1 MIKKIIAISMA
12 CLISGIGF
20 PVSLVFALP
29 QDGNIVGGQGTINQ
43 PTANDLVINQ
53 NTGNLIINWQGF
65 SIGASETVRFIQPSV
80 NSVALNRV
88 VGTDPSLIAGRLS
101 ANGQV
106 FITNPS
112 GVIFLPGSQVDVHGL
127 LATTLGIS
135 DQDFLNRT
143 YNFFQDPSRSLASI
157 LNEGN
162 INADFVGLLA
172 PSVVNRGN
180 HRR

>member
-1 MIKKIIAISMA
+1 MRLSKLVNKVIAVSLA

-29 QDGNIVGGQGTINQ
+29 QDGNIVGGQGNIHQ
-43 PTANDLVINQ
+43 HTAQDLHIHQ
-53 NTGNLIINWQGF
+53 DTSNLIINWQGF
-65 SIGASETVRFIQPSV
+65 NIGAAESVQFSQPGID
-80 NSVALNRV
+80 SVALNRV
-88 VGTDPSLIAGRLS
+88 IGIDPSIIAGRLS

-127 LATTLGIS
+127 LATTLSIS

-157 LNEGN
+157 LNEGT
-162 INADFVGLLA
+162 INASYVGL
-172 PSVVNRGN
+172 
-180 HRR
+180 